1 MNIIS
6 NSKVGVF
13 EDPHAACPFIGV
25 LDDEKTHFSYPSLGN
40 FCYAA
45 LPLKSPAFERQ
56 ADFCL
61 SANHTACPVFLR
73 RQAEQAQG
81 KAGLVREK
89 RYVRRA
95 GRGIYY
101 RYLALVLSV
110 MALMAMVLV
119 AYPRL
124 KDRFSQEPPLLGVAA
139 HVGITQTAW
148 AAGYFSPTPS
158 ATETTTPTATTLPPA
173 PVSTQ
178 PGASSQSAAPTQPAV
193 PTQTASP
200 PPPTPTRLRLTA
212 TPAQPTPGPEMETPF
227 GPDQAFVLH
236 TIEVGESLW
245 KLAQM
250 YDTSPAMLQA
260 ANVLPSGAKIW
271 PGEVIVILP
280 GQKDPEG
287 VPRFQVVQLV
297 ADTHIDDL
305 AHEYGIPVET
315 VRQYNALG
323 PGEWIP
329 AGRWLILPYANT
341 LPSG

>member
-1 MNIIS
+1 MNNNS
-6 NSKVGVF
+6 DSKVGVF
-13 EDPHAACPFIGV
+13 EDPRAACPFIGV

-45 LPLKSPAFERQ
+45 LPLKSPAFEQQ

-61 SANHTACPVFLR
+61 RSNHSACPVFLR
-73 RQAEQAQG
+73 RQAALG
-81 KAGLVREK
+81 KGKTGLVREK

-101 RYLALVLSV
+101 RYLSLALSMIALVAV
-110 MALMAMVLV
+110 ALFAF
-119 AYPRL
+119 PRL
-124 KDRFSQEPPLLGVAA
+124 VDRFSQEPPPLGLAA

-158 ATETTTPTATTLPPA
+158 ATETSTPTATPLPPT
-173 PVSTQ
+173 P
-178 PGASSQSAAPTQPAV
+178 V
-193 PTQTASP
+193 PTQTSAPTQTSIPTQPPSP

-212 TPAQPTPGPEMETPF
+212 TPAPPTPGPEMETPF
-227 GPDQAFVLH
+227 GPDQAFLLH
-236 TIEVGESLW
+236 TIEVGDSLW
-245 KLAQM
+245 KLARI
-250 YDTSPAMLQA
+250 YETSPAVLMA

-280 GQKDPEG
+280 GETDPEG
-287 VPRFQVVQLV
+287 IPRFQVVQLK

-305 AHEYGIPVET
+305 AREHELPVET
-315 VRQYNALG
+315 VRQYNLLG
-323 PGEWIP
+323 PREWIP
-329 AGRWLILPYANT
+329 AGRWLILPYAHT